1 LFFQG
6 FYSFLPCSPAG
17 SRFSAERRQ
26 CLRGFRL
33 EIKSFFVITFLAKK
47 RTPEKAFMLVTAFG
61 GNE

>member
-1 LFFQG
+1 LFFKG
-6 FYSFLPCSPAG
+6 FSPVLPSGPTG
-17 SRFSAERRQ
+17 SRSPEERWSLLQ
-26 CLRGFRL
+26 DYRL